1 VIWLAGARGMLGRD
15 VASELQRHGMP
26 FVSSDTDCD
35 VTDPTA
41 VEDFAR
47 GRKLDWIINCSG
59 YTAVDK
65 AEDDQ
70 ERAGRVNAEGPQN
83 LGRLAAAR
91 GSRILHLSTDYVF
104 DGTASLPYREEDRV
118 GPRGAYAR
126 TKERGERLLR
136 QAAAEHVIIR
146 TAWLYG
152 IHGGSFVA
160 TMLRLMKEREE
171 LAVVDDQRGTPTY
184 TRDLAAAIVKVV
196 ASREPAFGTY
206 HYTNEGETTWYG
218 FARAIAHAAWAR
230 GLLSRPC
237 RVKPIRT
244 DQYPTR
250 APRPAYSVLSKEK
263 IRLTHGIAIPTWQD
277 ALSRYLDE
285 VQRERALNVAT
296 QSPASFIE
304 VPHAGSQ

>member
-1 VIWLAGARGMLGRD
+1 MIWLVGARGMLGKD

-47 GRKLDWIINCSG
+47 GRKLDWIINCSA

-65 AEDDQ
+65 AEDNECLADL
-70 ERAGRVNAEGPQN
+70 VNALGPEN

-91 GSRILHLSTDYVF
+91 GSRILHFSTDYVF
-104 DGTASLPYREEDRV
+104 DGTASLPYREEDPV

-152 IHGGSFVA
+152 IHGESFVA
-160 TMLRLMKEREE
+160 TMLRLMKERQEV
-171 LAVVDDQRGTPTY
+171 AVVDDQRGTPTY

-196 ASREPAFGTY
+196 ASREPTFGTF
-206 HYTNEGETTWYG
+206 HYTNEGETTWHG
-218 FARAIAHAAWAR
+218 FACAIADAAQAR

-263 IRLTHGIAIPTWQD
+263 IRLTYRIEIPTWEN

-285 VQRERALNVAT
+285 VQRERTLSVAT
-296 QSPASFIE
+296 QSPTNQVQ
-304 VPHAGSQ
+304 VPHASSQ